1 MDEVAHGKGIVA
13 LTYTD
18 GERAAGVLRRL
29 VEALTSAGK
38 RCAGFIQRDE
48 PPPAGRVKCDMVL
61 ECLATGDRI
70 KISEDRGPLARG
82 CRLDADALS
91 HSIVSTMAAIQGG
104 PDVLV
109 INKFGK
115 TEAEGGGF
123 RPLIGDA
130 LEHAIPVLI
139 AVPWRNIE
147 SWRLFAGDMT
157 VEVAAESL
165 RPEDEASALATI
177 GLHVSEDFPG
187 TDAGWHVR
195 APTGQPE

>member
-1 MDEVAHGKGIVA
+1 MHDATADKRIVA
-13 LTYTD
+13 ITYTD
-18 GERAAGVLRRL
+18 GELAAGVLRRL
-29 VEALTSAGK
+29 ADALATAGA

-61 ECLATGDRI
+61 ECLATGDRL

-91 HSIVSTMAAIQGG
+91 QSIVSTMAAIRGR

-115 TEAEGGGF
+115 TEAEGHGF

-130 LEHAIPVLI
+130 VELGIPVLI

-147 SWRLFAGDMT
+147 SWRLFAGDLA
-157 VEVAAESL
+157 VEVAAEAL
-165 RPEDEASALATI
+165 CPEVEASALAAV
-177 GLHVSEDFPG
+177 GLGTARRIPG
-187 TDAGWHVR
+187 NGTAGDR
-195 APTGQPE
+195 GAGQAIAS

>member
-1 MDEVAHGKGIVA
+1 MVETAHGTRVIA
-13 LTYTD
+13 ITYTE

-29 VEALTSAGK
+29 VDALSSMGT

-48 PPPAGRVKCDMVL
+48 PPPPGRVKCDMVL
-61 ECLATGDRI
+61 ECLATGDRL

-91 HSIVSTMAAIQGG
+91 QSIVSTMAAMQGR

-123 RPLIGDA
+123 RPLVADA
-130 LEHAIPVLI
+130 LELGIPIMI

-147 SWRLFAGDMT
+147 SWRLFAGDLAI
-157 VEVAAESL
+157 EVAAGSL
-165 RPEDEASALATI
+165 RPEDDASVLAAI
-177 GLHVSEDFPG
+177 GLHIGSNLPAR
-187 TDAGWHVR
+187 DAGWHARSPVGPR
-195 APTGQPE
+195 A

>member
-1 MDEVAHGKGIVA
+1 MVETAHGKRIIA
-13 LTYTD
+13 ITYTE
-18 GERAAGVLRRL
+18 GERADGVLRRL
-29 VEALTSAGK
+29 VDALSSMGA

-48 PPPAGRVKCDMVL
+48 PPPPGRVKCDMVL
-61 ECLATGDRI
+61 ECLATGDRL

-91 HSIVSTMAAIQGG
+91 QSIVSTMAAMQGR

-123 RPLIGDA
+123 RPLIADA
-130 LEHAIPVLI
+130 LELGIPVLI

-147 SWRLFAGDMT
+147 SWRLFAGEHAI
-157 VEVAAESL
+157 EVAAGSLRLEDDASVLAAL
-165 RPEDEASALATI
+165 RPEHGQNLPAR
-177 GLHVSEDFPG
+177 
-187 TDAGWHVR
+187 DAGWHVR
-195 APTGQPE
+195 SPTGQPE

>member
-1 MDEVAHGKGIVA
+1 MDDATADNGILA
-13 LTYTD
+13 ITYTD
-18 GERAAGVLRRL
+18 GERAAGVLSRL
-29 VEALTSAGK
+29 VDALVTGGA

-61 ECLATGDRI
+61 ECLATGDRL

-91 HSIVSTMAAIQGG
+91 QSIVSTMAAIQGR

-130 LEHAIPVLI
+130 LELGIPVLI

-147 SWRLFAGDMT
+147 SWRLFAGEMAFEIA
-157 VEVAAESL
+157 VEAAE
-165 RPEDEASALATI
+165 DASPCKLLAAI
-177 GLHVSEDFPG
+177 GLDVP
-187 TDAGWHVR
+187 
-195 APTGQPE
+195 APTAPQGESANTTR